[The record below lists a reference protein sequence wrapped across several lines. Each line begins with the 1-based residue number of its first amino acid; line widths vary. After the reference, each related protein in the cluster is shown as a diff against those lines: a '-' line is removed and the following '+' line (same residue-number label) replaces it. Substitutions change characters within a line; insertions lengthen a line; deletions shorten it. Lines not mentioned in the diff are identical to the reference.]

1 MLNYLVVAKKN
12 PSHFFFKCGVGEVCA
27 VYRISVKLNPIEV
40 SHPFLSYEIEKPH
53 VSYC

>member
-1 MLNYLVVAKKN
+1 MLNYLVVAKKI
-12 PSHFFFKCGVGEVCA
+12 PAIFFKCGVGEVCA